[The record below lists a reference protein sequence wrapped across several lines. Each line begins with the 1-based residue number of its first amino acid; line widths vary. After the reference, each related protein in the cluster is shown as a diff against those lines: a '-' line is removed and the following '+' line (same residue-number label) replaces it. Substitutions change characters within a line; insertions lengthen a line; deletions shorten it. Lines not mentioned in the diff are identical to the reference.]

1 MILTNQIKYKGFTME
16 QMKYFMDTHDKEKRT
31 FPEGLSQEQLGE
43 FFQSYEAA
51 CKEEGVISIKTHV
64 GLKDGKAFCLNM
76 APSAEAVYRVH
87 EKVGLPFDSITE
99 IQTISPA
106 DIIKVK

>member
-16 QMKYFMDTHDKEKRT
+16 QMKYFMDTHDKEKGT

-43 FFQSYEAA
+43 FFKNYEAA
-51 CKEEGVISIKTHV
+51 CKQEGVISIKTHV